1 MIWQKLSSKI
11 YYKNR
16 YMTVTEDELIT
27 DHGDQV
33 TFGVVHKIP
42 GVCIIPWDGQNFTIV
57 GQYRYPVDLF
67 SWEFPAG
74 HFEHKNMEGTARAE
88 LEEEAGLVADKIKK
102 IGEFH
107 LAPGHHT
114 QIIHFFLATGL
125 SAVKQN
131 LEIAEKGMQIKK
143 VTPKALNQMIIN
155 GDVKDS
161 LTIAALKFF
170 ELHLATPTSHE

>member
-1 MIWQKLSSKI
+1 MTWKKLSSVEK
-11 YYKNR
+11 YKNR
-16 YMTVTEDELIT
+16 YMTVTEDELVT
-27 DHGDQV
+27 DQGDQV

-42 GVCIIPWDGQNFTIV
+42 GACIIPWDGQNFTIV
-57 GQYRYPVDLF
+57 GQYRYPVDFF

-74 HFEHKNMEGTARAE
+74 HFEHENMESTARAE
-88 LEEEAGLVADKIKK
+88 LEEEAGLVADKIEK

-114 QIIHFFLATGL
+114 QIIYFFLATGL
-125 SAVKQN
+125 SASKQN
-131 LEIAEKGMQIKK
+131 LETAEKGMQIKK
-143 VTPKALNQMIIN
+143 VTPQELNQMIIN

-170 ELHLATPTSHE
+170 ELYLAKQQSHE